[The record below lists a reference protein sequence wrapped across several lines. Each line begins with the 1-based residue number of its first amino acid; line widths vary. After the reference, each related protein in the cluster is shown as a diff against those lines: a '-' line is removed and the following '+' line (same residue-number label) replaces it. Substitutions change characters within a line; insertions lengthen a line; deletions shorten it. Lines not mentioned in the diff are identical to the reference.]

1 MQDYFAEAM
10 DNVAVKITVSVEY
23 ALQALL
29 EVAGGSQG
37 ETALSANE
45 ISINQEIPGKFL
57 EAILRKLTRAGLL
70 VSSRGP
76 HGGYRLARPA
86 EDITVAEVIRVI
98 EGPLAAVGDRAPEAT
113 KYRRSAKNLTKV
125 WIATRVALRDSLEN
139 MTITDI
145 LEGDFPSEI
154 KQALRRKDAWTRRGK

>member
-1 MQDYFAEAM
+1 MQRFDSEAM

-29 EVAGGSQG
+29 EVASESSG
-37 ETALSANE
+37 ERALSASE
-45 ISINQEIPGKFL
+45 ISTNQAIPGKFL
-57 EAILRKLTRAGLL
+57 EAILRKLTQAGLL
-70 VSSRGP
+70 ISSRGP
-76 HGGYRLARPA
+76 HGGYKLAKPA
-86 EDITVAEVIRVI
+86 DEITVAEVIRVI

-113 KYRRSAKNLTKV
+113 RYRRSAKNLTKV

-139 MTITDI
+139 MTVADI
-145 LEGDFPSEI
+145 IEDEFPSGI

>member
-1 MQDYFAEAM
+1 M

-29 EVAGGSQG
+29 EIAGGSQG
-37 ETALSANE
+37 ETARSANE
-45 ISINQEIPGKFL
+45 ISSNQEIPGKFL

-86 EDITVAEVIRVI
+86 EEITVAEVIRVI

-125 WIATRVALRDSLEN
+125 WIATRAALRDPLEAI
-139 MTITDI
+139 TIADV
-145 LEGDFPSEI
+145 LEDRFP
-154 KQALRRKDAWTRRGK
+154 QNVLQVLRRKDAWKRRGV